1 MKILALRVKNLTS
14 LAGEVAIDFE
24 APPLAHAGLFA
35 ITGPTGAGKSTL
47 LDALCLA
54 LYDKLPRLGYGD
66 DVCSV
71 LRHGT
76 ADGHAEVDFMGRDGG
91 RYRATWKVRRARGRA
106 DGQLQKQTL
115 SLTDLGTGIALA
127 EGKRDILAAIEDKV
141 GLDYHQFRRSVL
153 LAQNDFD
160 AFLRA
165 KPDERAGLLELMT
178 GTTIYGELS
187 KAAYDR
193 AKTEDA
199 ALSALDEELKRVNV
213 LADDER
219 LAVEAEGNAAGDHAA
234 RLTAEADALAREIEW
249 YRVGV
254 DLQARIAE
262 AETRCGEA
270 ALRRTETQPERDRIA
285 HIRHAM
291 TAAPLVTEADRIAAE
306 TTRLGDESVLA
317 GQALAECEAALRTAI
332 EGRDAARIADE
343 AAENAFKLA
352 GPLLDQAADLDS
364 RIAEGHQRL
373 TAAQATARNSKT
385 LTEQARINAER
396 LGQEHRDSLAA
407 IARREAWTATHQG
420 RKPLADQMERWREAI
435 AGHAKAA
442 LDRKE
447 GADRALRATDRLT
460 ELSAQERAD
469 QEKAV
474 TLTERLAAAERRV
487 TALNLQLEALDQ
499 AALNQCRQGL
509 TELDESL
516 SALAHMGN
524 AALALDRRAN
534 TLAERRSAAEKQSA
548 QAKTDLS
555 ALETRSRAVKA
566 ALPEAKAA
574 QALAEAAEGKQAQL
588 LRRTLVEGEPCPVCG
603 SRDHPLD
610 QMRAT
615 LGDLLTAQRK
625 RVAELEA
632 EQEAVVIGHATASA
646 MLASAGHT
654 LAHAA
659 DDEARLAEE
668 RQALTLRW
676 EEEMET
682 ASALAGQWD
691 VALPPLPGTPELLD
705 LDEAQATCA
714 EKRHEAEEKLGLAR
728 SAEAER
734 HRLQQD
740 AEILHRQSRDL
751 SRRQA
756 QAAETRI
763 GLEAEERTAG
773 NDSQRAAL
781 AMAEADERLSA
792 PLGVVPEWRDLLPTP
807 KMLIARLEELA
818 GEWRQALANLDQE
831 RETERRLA
839 SRCDSAATGLENARL
854 NADKDQRTVDA
865 EQAALDHLSAARA
878 TLFEGRPTADVRTDL
893 NTARKQRKAEF
904 QTAQDRWAAAAAAA
918 SAAGNRVRMV
928 TESLADT
935 ARSLTESL
943 AARDARL
950 AEIALDLDQVRDAMA
965 LGDAWI
971 VTAEARQSALREVE
985 AAARAVL
992 DERRQSLAAH
1002 MALGQPQRGQEE
1014 LASLLPLRTA
1024 ERDHARERVT
1034 HLRQRLAEDDRNRGA
1049 AEQTRLLIAAQRTR
1063 SDLWRGMT
1071 DLIGSA
1077 DGKKFRLFAQ
1087 GLTLDRLL
1095 GFANAHLGELTPR
1108 YVLQR
1113 APGSD
1118 LDLQVV
1124 DRDMADEV
1132 RGVANLSGGERF
1144 LVSLSLA
1151 LGLASMSGHR
1161 TLSES
1166 LFIDEGFGALDAE
1179 SLDIAIGALETLHA
1193 SGRKVGVISHVQA
1206 MIDRIGVQIGVHKQ
1220 GGGRSSLEIKAA

>member
-54 LYDKLPRLGYGD
+54 LYDKLPRLSYGD

-106 DGQLQKQTL
+106 DGQLQKQAM
-115 SLTDLGTGIALA
+115 SLTDLTTGIALA
-127 EGKRDILAAIEDKV
+127 EGKRDILAAIEGKV

-187 KAAYDR
+187 KSAYDR
-193 AKTEDA
+193 SKTEDA
-199 ALSALDEELKRVNV
+199 ALGALDEELKRVNV
-213 LADDER
+213 LANDER
-219 LAVEAEGNAAGDHAA
+219 LAVEAESNTAENHVA
-234 RLTAEADALAREIEW
+234 RLTAETDALAREIEW
-249 YRVGV
+249 YRVGA
-254 DLQARIAE
+254 DLTARIAE
-262 AETRCGEA
+262 AETRCGDA
-270 ALRRTETQPERDRIA
+270 ALRLTETQPERDRIA
-285 HIRHAM
+285 HMRHAM
-291 TAAPLVTEADRIAAE
+291 TAAPLVAEADRIAAE
-306 TTRLGDESVLA
+306 KTRLGDESVLA
-317 GQALAECEAALRTAI
+317 AQALAECETALLTAT
-332 EGRDAARIADE
+332 ERRDAARIADE

-364 RIAEGHQRL
+364 RIAEGQERL
-373 TAAQATARNSKT
+373 TGSRATAQNSKT
-385 LTEQARINAER
+385 LAEQARINAER
-396 LGQEHRDSLAA
+396 LGQEHQESLTT
-407 IARREAWTATHQG
+407 ITRREAWISTHQG
-420 RKPLADQMERWREAI
+420 RKPLVEQMELWRELI

-442 LDRKE
+442 LDQKDST
-447 GADRALRATDRLT
+447 ARAQSATDRLSQLGT
-460 ELSAQERAD
+460 QALAD
-469 QEKAV
+469 RKNSD
-474 TLTERLAAAERRV
+474 TLTERLAAASLRIE
-487 TALNLQLEALDQ
+487 ALTLQLETLDQ
-499 AALNQCRQGL
+499 AVLDQRRQGL
-509 TELDESL
+509 ADLDESL
-516 SALAHMGN
+516 
-524 AALALDRRAN
+524 AALTDMGVTAQALDRRAK
-534 TLAERRSAAEKQSA
+534 TLIERRTIAETQSA
-548 QAKTDLS
+548 QAKADQS
-555 ALETRSRAVKA
+555 AAETHSQAIKA

-574 QALAEAAEGKQAQL
+574 LALAEAAEGKQAQV
-588 LRRTLVEGEPCPVCG
+588 LRQTLVEGEPCPVCG

-610 QMRAT
+610 QMRAG
-615 LGDLLTAQRK
+615 LSDLLTAQRQ
-625 RVAELEA
+625 RVSELEA
-632 EQEAVVIGHATASA
+632 ERDALVASSAAATAILRSA
-646 MLASAGHT
+646 TDT
-654 LAHAA
+654 LAHAT
-659 DDEARLAEE
+659 DDSARLDEE

-676 EEEMET
+676 EEEVET

-691 VALPPLPGTPELLD
+691 VALPPLPETPTLLD
-705 LDEAQATCA
+705 LDDAQATCA
-714 EKRHEAEEKLGLAR
+714 EKRQEAEEKLRLAR

-734 HRLQQD
+734 HQLQQD
-740 AEILHRQSRDL
+740 AEVLHKQSRDL
-751 SRRQA
+751 NQRQA
-756 QAAETRI
+756 QAAEARI
-763 GLEAEERTAG
+763 GLEAEERTAR
-773 NDSQRAAL
+773 NDSERAASV
-781 AMAEADERLSA
+781 MAEAKERLSA
-792 PLGVVPEWRDLLPTP
+792 PLVVVSDWRDLLQTP
-807 KMLIARLEELA
+807 NVLIARLDELA
-818 GEWRQALANLDQE
+818 EEWRQVLANLDQE

-839 SRCDSAATGLENARL
+839 SKRESAATSLENARH

-865 EQAALDHLSAARA
+865 EQASLDHLTSARA
-878 TLFEGRPTADVRTDL
+878 TLFEGRLTADVRTEL

-904 QTAQDRWAAAAAAA
+904 QTAQDGWAAAATAR
-918 SAAGNRVRMV
+918 SAAENRARMV

-935 ARSLTESL
+935 TRSLTE
-943 AARDARL
+943 AQAKRNARL

-971 VTAEARQSALREVE
+971 MTAEARQSALREAE

-992 DERRQSLAAH
+992 EERRQSLAAH
-1002 MALGQPQRGQEE
+1002 MAITQPQRSPEE
-1014 LASLLPLRTA
+1014 LASLLPLQTA
-1024 ERDHARERVT
+1024 ERDSARE
-1034 HLRQRLAEDDRNRGA
+1034 HLAYLRQRLAEDDRNRGA

-1095 GFANAHLGELTPR
+1095 GFANGHLAELTLR

-1118 LDLQVV
+1118 LDLQVI

-1161 TLSES
+1161 TLAES

-1206 MIDRIGVQIGVHKQ
+1206 MIDRIGVQIRVHKQ
-1220 GGGRSSLEIKAA
+1220 GGGRSALEIRAA